1 MSKRAMAILLLILMV
16 PIAAWASAEGENPK
30 GVMDVETGAMI
41 WTFITFVV
49 LLLLLRVTAWK
60 PLIATLNKR
69 EETIRNSIEEAKK
82 AKDEAQRLVDDHKAK
97 VHELEKTVEAE
108 LQKGRAQAEALGAE
122 ITEKAKEEANRIK
135 KKIEL
140 EIQKA
145 KEEALLDIRN
155 EVLNLSTSI
164 ASKILQRNLKPE
176 DQAKIVDQVLAEVG
190 RKS

>member
-1 MSKRAMAILLLILMV
+1 MSTRAMAIVMLILMV
-16 PIAAWASAEGENPK
+16 PIAAWASAEGEPTK
-30 GVMDVETGAMI
+30 GVMDIETGALI
-41 WTFITFVV
+41 WTFITFIV

-69 EETIRNSIEEAKK
+69 EDTIRNSIEEAKK
-82 AKDEAQRLVDDHKAK
+82 ARDEAQRLVDDHKAK
-97 VHELEKTVEAE
+97 VRELEKTVEAE

-122 ITEKAKEEANRIK
+122 ITEKAKEEANRIR
-135 KKIEL
+135 KKIEV

-155 EVLNLSTSI
+155 EVLDLSTNI

-176 DQAKIVDQVLAEVG
+176 DQTKIVDQVLAEVG
-190 RKS
+190 KKS